1 MFSVLMSQ
9 AKYLSNIPDEMEM
22 TLKKIPVVMILLSVF
37 ISACQAKGPSSQLD
51 VELNDFTITPNQL
64 AVPAESEIQIRITN
78 KGVVV
83 LNFYIMQYGVNVGD
97 MFDEEDIASAY
108 WEAEVQPDDTA
119 AFNFK
124 APDQSGIY
132 QIVCGMPGH
141 LQAGMVGTLEVVR

>member
-1 MFSVLMSQ
+1 MKNIV
-9 AKYLSNIPDEMEM
+9 YL
-22 TLKKIPVVMILLSVF
+22 LLLLVF
-37 ISACQAKGPSSQLD
+37 LSACQAGGPSTQLNI
-51 VELNDFTITPNQL
+51 ELNDFSITPNQL
-64 AVPAESEIQIRITN
+64 AVPAGSEIQVRITN

-83 LNFYIMQYGVNVGD
+83 HNFYIMQYGVNVGD

-119 AFNFK
+119 TFNFK
-124 APDQSGIY
+124 APDQSGTY